1 MPQKIKATNLF
12 GTEENEGLVSE
23 KLSANWKHREVDF
36 IFVQAG
42 LINVRDEA

>member
-23 KLSANWKHREVDF
+23 KLSANWKDREVDF